1 MPDVRDL
8 LPNYARA
15 IAFARHIREDLDKEY
30 KKNDVAYYRAAKESP
45 YYHSL
50 YSTEMSLQT
59 EEAYHKALGMIEYSY
74 AHQSDEQLMISIN
87 VLFQKGY
94 RKMFNA
100 FKRLPKDK
108 PLKMSKVIQEE
119 LSSRVEQL
127 SDDQIAGNLF
137 AGYFFSHAWDEALIH
152 DVDDCNR
159 LVFQILT
166 AYEKRKSADKLE
178 YYNEEIQTNV
188 RGYVKQL
195 PKDWFEKIQIAQ
207 KENDSGYDTIFD
219 MEELSSIS
227 IFAEMKFS
235 RRDFEKIAIAYD
247 SGRRFGIEE
256 DFVTYAK
263 YARYIL
269 ALCKA
274 YKNVKEY
281 YFANNREDACVEL
294 DEMQTQLQEVRSALA
309 EAQERR
315 TLEQKAAAQTQQ
327 QLVAELAILKRK
339 NEALQEEL
347 KKCEAEKEEL
357 YALREYIFSQESV
370 SGADADAEETE
381 VVKLAEDQLEELRS
395 IQGIIVGG
403 RPGWIKKIRAQLPN
417 WQYISAG
424 DANTVRNAALR
435 KPDMV
440 FFVTAHLSHKLYY
453 AMVEQA
459 QVWKVPM
466 AYISRTNVNLALG
479 EIYQLVENH
488 M

>member
-137 AGYFFSHAWDEALIH
+137 AGYFFSHAWDEELIH

-178 YYNEEIQTNV
+178 YYNEEIQTNL

-256 DFVTYAK
+256 
-263 YARYIL
+263 
-269 ALCKA
+269 
-274 YKNVKEY
+274 EY
-281 YFANNREDACVEL
+281 YFANNSEDACVEL
-294 DEMQTQLQEVRSALA
+294 DEMHTQLQEVRSALA

-370 SGADADAEETE
+370 SDAEETE

-403 RPGWIKKIRAQLPN
+403 RPGWVKKIRAQLPN